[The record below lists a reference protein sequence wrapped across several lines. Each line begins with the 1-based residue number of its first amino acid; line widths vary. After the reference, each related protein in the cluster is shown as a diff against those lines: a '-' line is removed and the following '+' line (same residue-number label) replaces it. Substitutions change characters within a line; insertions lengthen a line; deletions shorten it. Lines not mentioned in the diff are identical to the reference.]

1 MVKAKI
7 DYSKSKVYKIYCPT
21 EPSLCYIGSTTKQ
34 YLSQRMDGHRSK
46 YKTCKK
52 STTSYLIFDKY
63 GIENC
68 IIELLELYPCNSID
82 ELRTREGFYIQNN
95 NCINRCVAGRTKS
108 ESQKEYIKR
117 NKDKIKVQANEYRIK
132 NKDKIKE
139 YRKQNKDKI
148 KVQDKE
154 YQIKNKDKISMKNK
168 YRYIKNK
175 IEQHKLNMLFLAEN
189 IKC

>member
-68 IIELLELYPCNSID
+68 IIELIELYPCFTVE
-82 ELRTREGFYIQNN
+82 ELRKREGYYIQNN
-95 NCINRCVAGRTKS
+95 NCVNINVPTS
-108 ESQKEYIKR
+108 TINQKKDIFIPDKTFFRFLDYDDYLLILKQKYYDELNYK
-117 NKDKIKVQANEYRIK
+117 NKVVIQRIYNKIKSFEEL
-132 NKDKIKE
+132 KIKF
-139 YRKQNKDKI
+139 Y
-148 KVQDKE
+148 
-154 YQIKNKDKISMKNK
+154 
-168 YRYIKNK
+168 
-175 IEQHKLNMLFLAEN
+175 LL
-189 IKC
+189 